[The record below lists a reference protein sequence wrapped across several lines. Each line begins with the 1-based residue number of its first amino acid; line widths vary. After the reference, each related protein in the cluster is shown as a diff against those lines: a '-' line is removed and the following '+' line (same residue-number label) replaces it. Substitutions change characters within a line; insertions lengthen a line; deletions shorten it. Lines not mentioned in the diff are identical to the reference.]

1 LNGRHVISR
10 SEATRNPFDSQSLE
24 ILHFAQDDTTNQEK
38 LIKCLTVI
46 LTLSFKVPGGT
57 IMEKPRIRHIAINV
71 EDLEKTA
78 EYYKKVFGMEE
89 KHRRPGGTIYLS
101 DGHLDLAL
109 IHTEKYPWG
118 IHHFG
123 FKVDSVKEI
132 EKIAETKAEDNT
144 YGAIAESWIKDAE
157 GNRVDVSEHGW
168 PI

>member
-1 LNGRHVISR
+1 
-10 SEATRNPFDSQSLE
+10 
-24 ILHFAQDDTTNQEK
+24 
-38 LIKCLTVI
+38 
-46 LTLSFKVPGGT
+46 
-57 IMEKPRIRHIAINV
+57 MEKPRIRHIAINV
-71 EDLEKTA
+71 EDLDKTA
-78 EYYKKVFGMEE
+78 EYYKRVFGMEE

-132 EKIAETKAEDNT
+132 EKIADTKAEDNT
-144 YGAIAESWIKDAE
+144 YGAIAESWIKDVE

-168 PI
+168 PVYSGPAKKTQTVHASTKLGQRLIGIANSKPMSRLRRKARSSPASVGL